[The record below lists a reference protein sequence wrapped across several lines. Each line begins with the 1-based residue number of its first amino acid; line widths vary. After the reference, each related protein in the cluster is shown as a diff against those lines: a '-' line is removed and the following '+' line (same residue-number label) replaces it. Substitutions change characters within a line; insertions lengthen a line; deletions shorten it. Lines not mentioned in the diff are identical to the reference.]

1 MRKTTRIL
9 ARTVVLAAAGWFAS
23 CNGTIDKGPN
33 VILEVETL
41 TIPPIT
47 SSANGTG
54 GSCTY
59 MVTAA
64 NGTFKNKPKNQ
75 FAETS
80 PFNDIILQ
88 NLVVTYVWDDGVAQ
102 PPVVAGL
109 GGAVPANGSASAQF
123 SVVSNAAL
131 IVDGPND
138 PAGTGRAGH
147 TASLG
152 LTFNGTTVSGDAVS
166 TTTGATLQ
174 VNSCTVNLGA
184 CCGGI
189 ASSGCTD
196 GQSSQACTTQG
207 GTYQGDFTTCATLP
221 NSCP

>member
-1 MRKTTRIL
+1 MRKTTKIL
-9 ARTVVLAAAGWFAS
+9 AGVLVAAAGGWFAG
-23 CNGTIDKGPN
+23 CNGTIDKEPN
-33 VILEVETL
+33 VVLEVENL

-47 SSANGTG
+47 SSANGTN

-59 MVTAA
+59 TITQST
-64 NGTFKNKPKNQ
+64 GTFKNKPKNQ
-75 FAETS
+75 FAGES
-80 PFNDIILQ
+80 PFNDILLQ
-88 NLVVTYVWDDGVAQ
+88 NVTVTYVWDDGVSQ
-102 PPVVAGL
+102 PPVTAGL
-109 GGAVPANGSASAQF
+109 GGSVPAGGSATAQF

-131 IVDGPND
+131 GVDGPTD

-152 LTFNGTTVSGDAVS
+152 LTFAGTTVSGDAVS
-166 TTTGATLQ
+166 AKTGGSLQ

-184 CCGGI
+184 CCGGVG
-189 ASSGCTD
+189 SNGCTD
-196 GQSSQACTTQG
+196 GLSEQGCTGGG